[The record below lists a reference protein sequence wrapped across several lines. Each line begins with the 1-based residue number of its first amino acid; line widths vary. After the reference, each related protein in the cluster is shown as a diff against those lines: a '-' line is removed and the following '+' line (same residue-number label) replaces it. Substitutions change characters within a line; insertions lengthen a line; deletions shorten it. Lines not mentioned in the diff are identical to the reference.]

1 MIRSGHSHRCV
12 TSYAEVWIEIVTSSI
27 FNTVKGSP
35 PTRRCGLKS
44 LLFASLSRFCRVT
57 SYAEVWIEIGQ
68 KLLYFFFAFVT
79 SYAEV
84 WIEIYTVFTGS
95 RQSRVTSYA
104 EVWIEIFLQEQFGV
118 ATQGHLLRG
127 GVD

>member
-1 MIRSGHSHRCV
+1 M
-12 TSYAEVWIEIVTSSI
+12 
-27 FNTVKGSP
+27 
-35 PTRRCGLKS
+35 KS